1 MRNQS
6 ATLPNL
12 APGKSVTQPKTAGHS
27 SAPQT
32 ALPPQKQQ
40 AVPEEAIRLRA
51 YQKWEAAGRPIS
63 DGLRFW
69 FEAER
74 ELSHSK

>member
-6 ATLPNL
+6 ATLPNP
-12 APGKSVTQPKTAGHS
+12 APSKPVAQPKTAGR
-27 SAPQT
+27 SAAQT
-32 ALPPQKQQ
+32 VRPPQKQQ

-51 YQKWEAAGRPIS
+51 YQKWEAAGGPIS

>member
-6 ATLPNL
+6 ATLPNP
-12 APGKSVTQPKTAGHS
+12 APTKSVTQPKTTSRS

-40 AVPEEAIRLRA
+40 AAPEEVVRLRA
-51 YQKWEAAGRPIS
+51 YQKWEGAGRPIGDS
-63 DGLRFW
+63 LRFW

-74 ELSHSK
+74 ELSQSK